1 MGDTILVVQ
10 DIRDFKGTSTE
21 LRVQAYLDKLEL
33 EELSHVVS
41 FGDAKH
47 NRDDVFTRVTQ
58 PPQVRHD
65 LVSSLHVAIDTLR
78 QHVLDQ
84 HGVRLVTNLK
94 KNVRRLF
101 KDKTC

>member
-47 NRDDVFTRVTQ
+47 NRDDVFTGVTQ
-58 PPQVRHD
+58 SPQVRHD
-65 LVSSLHVAIDTLR
+65 LVSSLHVTIHTLS

-94 KNVRRLF
+94 K
-101 KDKTC
+101 TCQEVTC